1 VKALLAL
8 AFVLAACKQA
18 KEPAAAPEVLAKARA
33 LSAQMCACPDRA
45 CGAKLK
51 TEWNELTSMLHGA
64 TFTEEHVEALATED
78 DRFSKCMQRLE
89 R

>member
-1 VKALLAL
+1 MKALLVAAL
-8 AFVLAACKQA
+8 FAAGCKQA
-18 KEPAAAPEVLAKARA
+18 SEPAAAPEVLAKARE

-51 TEWNELTSMLHGA
+51 TAWNELTAMLHGA

>member
-1 VKALLAL
+1 VKTLLAL
-8 AFVLAACKQA
+8 ALALAACKQA
-18 KEPAAAPEVLAKARA
+18 KEPAPAGEVITKARA
-33 LSAQMCACPDRA
+33 LSAAMCACPDRA

-51 TEWNELTSMLHGA
+51 TEWNELTALMHGA

-78 DRFSKCMQRLE
+78 DRFLKCMQRLE